1 MSCTATLCLAKR
13 PSWRSRKQSTA
24 KSPTTLSLKMKLL
37 SDFVANCSKHLQS
50 TRPNGP
56 NDASLP
62 TLIYLERS
70 PRRPRHVYGTRP
82 CVAACWIHLAK
93 PFAQL
98 LHCIVNAWKKGKVAN
113 KIMPRNLRQFWDG
126 VDQRFSLSLDLGCKR
141 MLFGSLVRPFLWCHT
156 FYTCNQGTSL
166 CLPGPEFH

>member
-1 MSCTATLCLAKR
+1 MSSTATLCSAKR

-62 TLIYLERS
+62 TLIYVLERS
-70 PRRPRHVYGTRP
+70 PRRTRQCLWNKTTCCCVLDTP
-82 CVAACWIHLAK
+82 CEAIR
-93 PFAQL
+93 PTPP
-98 LHCIVNAWKKGKVAN
+98 LHCQCLEERQGRKQNYAKEFDAV
-113 KIMPRNLRQFWDG
+113 LRWFWS
-126 VDQRFSLSLDLGCKR
+126 QRFS
-141 MLFGSLVRPFLWCHT
+141 FSLVSYILHMQPRNVALSPRTGIPL
-156 FYTCNQGTSL
+156 TS
-166 CLPGPEFH
+166 PVHAKYQ